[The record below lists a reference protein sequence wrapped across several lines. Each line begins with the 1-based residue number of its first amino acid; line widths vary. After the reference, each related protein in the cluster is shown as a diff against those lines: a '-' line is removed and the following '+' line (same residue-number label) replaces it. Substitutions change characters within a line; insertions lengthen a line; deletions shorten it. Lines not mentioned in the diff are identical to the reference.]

1 MSRLYELA
9 ESRNSDAFKSAWES
23 ALDKGT
29 PVEELIE
36 AVTVFQNSV
45 KGNLPLHL
53 AELAAERMD
62 SENRD
67 GVLEFASGT
76 AELFERSS
84 VIATVLVEALR
95 DKYLMFEPLEI
106 FITASGILSEK
117 KPLKESWKKL
127 KKLLRY
133 QEGNFV
139 YHRDFGPGRVLRV
152 SRSSFTI
159 DFQRARNHDMT
170 VEALMDST
178 RPVSDDSL
186 YVLRWKNPAEFSS
199 LLQNGGNSLLERSF
213 RDLATDNSLKE
224 INLLKL
230 LDGSDF
236 KPRQMW
242 KILKVT
248 TVNSPDYMDMGDS
261 IIPAD
266 SSSLLNQ
273 VEAVIA
279 LKKLPMSEKTRIV
292 ASLLKS
298 ASKKEESTLEQI
310 FDRVA
315 ALEDIEKGAV
325 FELAWLC
332 SGKGKAENF
341 QDKTIQ
347 LLETKAARVQ
357 RSIEEIHSVP
367 CKKLYLKLYF
377 ASSPEEHEIWSLL
390 DKLPR
395 TMREP
400 AADHAHEFYPELHEK
415 YILEALDDPGETAH
429 FMWALERSAKMENY
443 MEPGKIV
450 FLALKNLNF
459 AKSEIQRRI
468 CMILMNKLRPQL
480 EQHISLL
487 DTRRLETL
495 TDNLEQSLGA
505 QETGLVLLARRE
517 LSGRRTGGFTNIRK
531 FWESDFL
538 FNSREGIARRIEE
551 IEDIRTVQIPLA
563 AKAIA
568 EAASHGDLS
577 ENAEYT
583 AALEKRDFLLEM
595 LNRYRK
601 QLKLMRPYPVGQIS
615 IDVVNPATRVVIES
629 MGENPDIRTVFV
641 VGLMDADAD
650 RGYINYKAPLGAALL
665 GLAKGDTVQ
674 LPGSV
679 DSDWRITEISLMEE
693 KI

>member
-9 ESRNSDAFKSAWES
+9 ESCNSDAFKSAWES

-29 PVEELIE
+29 PAEELIE
-36 AVTVFQNSV
+36 AVTVFQNNA
-45 KGNLPLHL
+45 KGNLPLRL

-67 GVLEFASGT
+67 DVFEFASGA
-76 AELFERSS
+76 AELFEHSS

-95 DKYLMFEPLEI
+95 DRYLMFEPLEI

-127 KKLLRY
+127 KELIRY
-133 QEGNFV
+133 QEGSFV
-139 YHRDFGPGRVLRV
+139 YHRDFGPGRILRV

-170 VEALMDST
+170 VEATRNST
-178 RPVSDDSL
+178 RPVPEDSL
-186 YVLRWKNPAEFSS
+186 HVLRWKNPEEFSN
-199 LLQNGGNSLLERSF
+199 LLHNGGNSLLERAF

-242 KILKVT
+242 KILKAA

-266 SSSLLNQ
+266 SSSLLSQ

-279 LKKLPMSEKTRIV
+279 LKKLPMSEKTKIV

-298 ASKKEESTLEQI
+298 STKKEENTLVQI

-332 SGKGKAENF
+332 SGKGKTENF
-341 QDKTIQ
+341 QENTVQ

-377 ASSPEEHEIWSLL
+377 ESSPDEKEIWTLL

-395 TMREP
+395 TMREQ
-400 AADHAHEFYPELHEK
+400 AAEHAHEFYPELHEK

-487 DTRRLETL
+487 DTRRLEAL
-495 TDNLEQSLGA
+495 TENLEQSLGA

-517 LSGRRTGGFTNIRK
+517 LSGRRTGGFTNIRR

-595 LNRYRK
+595 LNRYQK
-601 QLKLMRPYPVGQIS
+601 QLKLMRPYPVGQVS
-615 IDVVNPATRVVIES
+615 IDVVSPATRVIIES
-629 MGENPDIRTVFV
+629 MGDDPEIRTVFV

-650 RGYINYKAPLGAALL
+650 KGYINYKAPLGAALL

-674 LPGSV
+674 LPGSTGP
-679 DSDWRITEISLMEE
+679 DWRITEISLMEE

>member
-1 MSRLYELA
+1 LSRLIELA

-23 ALDKGT
+23 ALDKGV
-29 PVEELIE
+29 PAEELIA
-36 AVTVFQNSV
+36 AVTVFRNDAE
-45 KGNLPLHL
+45 GNLPLYL

-67 GVLEFASGT
+67 DVFEFASQA
-76 AELFERSS
+76 AELFEHSS
-84 VIATVLVEALR
+84 LIAIVLVEALR

-117 KPLKESWKKL
+117 KSLMESWKKL
-127 KKLLRY
+127 RDLIRY
-133 QEGNFV
+133 QEGSFV
-139 YHRDFGPGRVLRV
+139 YHRDFGPGKILRV

-170 VEALMDST
+170 VEATMDST
-178 RPVSDDSL
+178 LPVPDDSL

-213 RDLATDNSLKE
+213 RDLSTENSLKE

-242 KILKVT
+242 KALKAA

-261 IIPAD
+261 LIPAD
-266 SSSLLNQ
+266 SSSLMSQ

-279 LKKLPMSEKTRIV
+279 IKKLPMSEKTRIV
-292 ASLLKS
+292 ASLIK
-298 ASKKEESTLEQI
+298 AATKKEENTLEQL
-310 FDRVA
+310 FDRIVR
-315 ALEDIEKGAV
+315 LKDIEKGAI

-332 SGKGKAENF
+332 TNKGKTENF
-341 QDKTIQ
+341 QKNTLH

-357 RSIEEIHSVP
+357 RSIEEIHSIP
-367 CKKLYLKLYF
+367 CKKLYLKQF
-377 ASSPEEHEIWSLL
+377 FTNSPDENEIWSLL

-395 TMREP
+395 TMREQ
-400 AADHAHEFYPELHEK
+400 AADHAYEFYPELHEK
-415 YILEALDDPGETAH
+415 YILKALDDPGETAY
-429 FMWALERSAKMENY
+429 FMWALERSAKMESY

-450 FLALKNLNF
+450 TLALKNLNF

-468 CMILMNKLRPQL
+468 CMILMNKLRAQL

-487 DTRRLETL
+487 DTRRLEAL
-495 TDNLEQSLGA
+495 TENLEQSLGA

-517 LSGRRTGGFTNIRK
+517 LSGRRTGGFTNIRR

-538 FNSREGIARRIEE
+538 FNSREGIASRIEE

-601 QLKLMRPYPVGQIS
+601 QLKLMRPYPVGQIN
-615 IDVVNPATRVVIES
+615 IDVVSPATKVVIES
-629 MGENPDIRTVFV
+629 MGEDPEIRTVFV
-641 VGLMDADAD
+641 VGLMDAEAD
-650 RGYINYKAPLGAALL
+650 KGYINYKAPLGAALL

-674 LPGSV
+674 LPGSA
-679 DSDWRITEISLMEE
+679 DSEWRITNISLMEE